1 MRELTAPEAKFI
13 SGSGKIGSCTWD
25 DYQPQYIV
33 VTPPVQPTNPIK
45 LAIDAGTAATL
56 GATAGLL
63 AGGPVG
69 AFTGA
74 IFAATGVAIATMVN
88 DAYNMYE
95 AAKKK

>member
-1 MRELTAPEAKFI
+1 MKLLNLEETKSVSGAIDIYKYDGDTAK
-13 SGSGKIGSCTWD
+13 
-25 DYQPQYIV
+25 YITV
-33 VTPPVQPTNPIK
+33 DVPVTSPIK

-74 IFAATGVAIATMVN
+74 IFGAVGVSVATLIN